1 MTCDRSVPGPHLSS
15 RSQKDGLMLQPMDV
29 SLLKASIVLG
39 RMDTGVTRPLMSGQ
53 SAVFSSYI
61 YLEEKNN
68 HCVSQIT

>member
-1 MTCDRSVPGPHLSS
+1 
-15 RSQKDGLMLQPMDV
+15 MLQPMDV